1 MVCSWACVLRA
12 CLSLA
17 FVCAPSARPLV
28 AWEGKERAQFSEL
41 TWWASCPVPQVTH
54 IAGRRIKF
62 AAEAET
68 VGVVVPCSDAEAVE
82 RVSALYRT
90 KHIVLLALA
99 CCPSQPRAQPIP
111 VWRSHQNS

>member
-1 MVCSWACVLRA
+1 M
-12 CLSLA
+12 
-17 FVCAPSARPLV
+17 
-28 AWEGKERAQFSEL
+28 
-41 TWWASCPVPQVTH
+41 PQVTH

-99 CCPSQPRAQPIP
+99 CCPSQPRTSGFPRAGLNARWAEFLCIDC
-111 VWRSHQNS
+111 